1 MSRDTLET
9 KRRKGMTNMLSP
21 EKINRI
27 NELARKKK
35 EGKLTPTEEKEQ
47 QLLRQEYLEAFRG
60 GMRNHIE
67 GLKVVD
73 NEGNDVTPD
82 KLKAIQ
88 KEKGLHNRDAE

>member
-1 MSRDTLET
+1 
-9 KRRKGMTNMLSP
+9 MLSP

-35 EGKLTPTEEKEQ
+35 EEELTPTEEKEQ
-47 QLLRQEYLEAFRG
+47 QILRQEYLAAFRG

-67 GLKVVD
+67 GLKIVD
-73 NEGNDVTPD
+73 EVGNDVTPD

-88 KEKGLHNRDAE
+88 KEKGLHNRDEE